1 MRRREVV
8 HDRHAA
14 CVLSVFAEL
23 SPPYS
28 TIVADPP
35 WRYQAA
41 ATKAD
46 AGQQYSTLSMDEI
59 ASLPVESLAASSAHL
74 WMWCTNALMEDGY
87 RIVRSWGFTP
97 LTIVTWCKPGPG
109 VGHYLRN
116 NTEHCILAS
125 RGKPVTPDAKPL
137 STWFVWPRGA
147 HSAKPD
153 AFGDL
158 VEQVSP
164 GPYVE
169 LFCRRPRLGWDS
181 WGKGYEIGAAS

>member
-1 MRRREVV
+1 MF
-8 HDRHAA
+8 D
-14 CVLSVFAEL
+14 EL
-23 SPPYS
+23 SPPYR

-35 WRYQAA
+35 WRFPSA

-46 AGQQYSTLSMDEI
+46 AGKHYSTMALTDICAM
-59 ASLPVESLAASSAHL
+59 PVADLADADAHL
-74 WMWCTNALMEDGY
+74 WLWGVNALMPEAY
-87 RIVRSWGFTP
+87 EVMRSWGFRP
-97 LTIVTWCKPGPG
+97 LTLITWCKPQPG

-125 RGKPVTPDAKPL
+125 RGKPMVPEHKPL
-137 STWFVWPRGA
+137 STWYVWPRGA

-158 VEQVSP
+158 VETVSP

-169 LFCRRPRLGWDS
+169 LFCRRPRMGWDS
-181 WGKGYEIGAAS
+181 WGKGYETEAAA